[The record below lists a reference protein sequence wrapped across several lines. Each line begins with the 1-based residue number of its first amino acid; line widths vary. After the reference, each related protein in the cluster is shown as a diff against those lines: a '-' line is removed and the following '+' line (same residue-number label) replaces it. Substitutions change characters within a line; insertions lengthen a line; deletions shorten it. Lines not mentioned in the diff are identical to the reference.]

1 MSSMKWTPKS
11 IQVKIKATH
20 FNDFI
25 NRNALNY
32 TAKAVNEGAGSWIK
46 PFLKPQLVGH
56 DKQKDPIGRIT
67 GYQLA
72 RSDSVDEPADYIELT
87 ATINDQASIE
97 KIMDGRYNT
106 VSVGSRSTKVLCSE
120 CNQNIIEDGLCEHK
134 KGAFNSKGNRI
145 HWKIDQIDY
154 VECSFVNEPAD
165 DYAGIDQIDIGFGF
179 VPYKDFLDN
188 QESLLTEAT
197 NTEVGMNDAVLSA
210 KTRNALS
217 DSSFCYVAGSGDNKV
232 RKFPAHDA
240 AHVRNG
246 LARLSQAKLS
256 DAIKGKILACL
267 KRRAKRFGIDVTTK
281 DAVFTADSVTYI
293 NSLDPLFGIH
303 DEFTAA
309 EQAEMDEFFKANPN
323 FDDLPEAPAKT
334 ETATDQAAV
343 ETDPEKMKK
352 DELLVAFK
360 ALQDKSKADNETK
373 DTKIKALETQ
383 ISEQG
388 TILSSREDE
397 VNRYIDQLASMEKK
411 LRDAVINNIIDLKK
425 SDTKEDRAL
434 AAAKLESRQL
444 QSLVDTLA
452 DLRIEITTTDNTV
465 ENKDQVIDPT
475 QVAGSGQKPPEQP
488 AKTET
493 DPWSVF
499 GQDNRLAEVE

>member
-1 MSSMKWTPKS
+1 MSSTKWIPRS
-11 IQVKIKATH
+11 IRAKIKATH

-32 TAKAVNEGAGSWIK
+32 TVKAVNDGASSWVK

-67 GYQLA
+67 DYRIA
-72 RSDSVDEPADYIELT
+72 RSETAEEPTDYIELT
-87 ATINDQASIE
+87 ATINDSASIE
-97 KIMDGRYNT
+97 KVLDGRFNT
-106 VSVGSRSTKVLCSE
+106 VSVGSRSARVLCSE

-134 KGAFNSKGNRI
+134 KGTFNSKGNRI

-197 NTEVGMNDAVLSA
+197 NAEVNKMNDAVLSA
-210 KTRNALS
+210 TTRNKLS

-246 LARLSQAKLS
+246 LARLSQATLS
-256 DAIKGKILACL
+256 DKLKGKILACL
-267 KRRAKRFGIDVTTK
+267 KRRAKRFGVQVTK
-281 DAVFTADSVTYI
+281 DEVFTEDMVTYI
-293 NSLDPLFGIH
+293 NSLDPLFKIH
-303 DEFTAA
+303 EDFSEA
-309 EQAEMDEFFKANPN
+309 EQVEVNEFFNANPEI
-323 FDDLPEAPAKT
+323 DQLPEPKT
-334 ETATDQAAV
+334 EPAQTDQV
-343 ETDPEKMKK
+343 TTEIDPEKMKK

-360 ALQDKSKADNETK
+360 TLQEKSKTDLETADSKITTLEKQLADN
-373 DTKIKALETQ
+373 
-383 ISEQG
+383 G

-397 VNRYIDQLASMEKK
+397 VNRYIDQLASTEKK
-411 LRDAVINNIIDLKK
+411 LRDAIINNILDLKK
-425 SDTKEDRAL
+425 SDTTEDRAT
-434 AAAKLESRQL
+434 ATTKLESRQL

-452 DLRIEITTTDNTV
+452 DLRIEIITTTDNTV

-475 QVAGSGQKPPEQP
+475 QVAAGGNQTP
-488 AKTET
+488 AAPVSTKK
-493 DPWSVF
+493 DPWSIF
-499 GQDNRLAEVE
+499 GQDNRLAEV